1 MLTYTE
7 ISRNKIK
14 TDLFIG
20 FFILLVLVIGYVF
33 SVIYNSFGIL
43 VFAVLFSLGSALF
56 SYYNSDK
63 IALSA
68 SKAQKVDRATNQ
80 ELYRVVENLA
90 IAGGLP
96 TPEIYIIND
105 PAMNAF
111 ATGRD
116 PKHAVVCVTSGLLA
130 KMNREELEGVIAHE
144 LSHVGNYDIRLST
157 IVVVLAGS
165 LALISNFFLR
175 SPMFGGFG
183 GRRGN
188 NNNGGNNG
196 LFLLV
201 GVILAIL
208 APISATLIQLA
219 ISRKREFLAD
229 ASGALL
235 TRYPEGLASA
245 LEKIRDADMPVAEAN
260 TATAHLYFTN
270 PLQGE
275 AINGKRPHPFAGL
288 FDTHPDI
295 NERIRRLRGMDKSGN
310 S

>member
-7 ISRNKIK
+7 ISNNKVK
-14 TDLFIG
+14 TDILIGIFIAV
-20 FFILLVLVIGYVF
+20 IIVIGYVF
-33 SVIYNSFGIL
+33 SVIYGSYAIM
-43 VFAVLFSLGSALF
+43 VIAILFSTITALF

-68 SKAQKVDRATNQ
+68 SKATKVDRATNQ

-130 KMNREELEGVIAHE
+130 NMNREELEGVIAHE

-165 LALISNFFLR
+165 LALISSFFLR
-175 SPMFGGFG
+175 SSMFGFTP
-183 GRRGN
+183 RRGN
-188 NNNGGNNG
+188 NNGNNG
-196 LFLLV
+196 IFLIV
-201 GVILAIL
+201 GLLLAIL

-235 TRYPEGLASA
+235 SRYPEGLASA
-245 LEKIRDADMPVAEAN
+245 LEKIRDADMPVREAN

-270 PLQGE
+270 PLKGE
-275 AINGKRPHPFAGL
+275 NTRGGKHPSVFAGL

-295 NERIRRLRGMDKSGN
+295 NERIRRLRGMDMPGN
-310 S
+310 Q

>member
-1 MLTYTE
+1 MLTYSE

-14 TDLFIG
+14 TNIFIG
-20 FFILLVLVIGYVF
+20 VFILLIILVGYVF
-33 SVIYNSFGIL
+33 SFIYQSVAIL
-43 VFAVLFSLGSALF
+43 VFAILFSLISALV
-56 SYYNSDK
+56 SYYQSDK
-63 IALSA
+63 IALSV
-68 SKAQKVDRATNQ
+68 SKAQKVDRQTNL

-96 TPEIYIIND
+96 TPEIYMIND

-116 PKHAVVCVTSGLLA
+116 PKHAVLCVTSGLLA
-130 KMNREELEGVIAHE
+130 NMNREELEGVIAHE

-157 IVVVLAGS
+157 VVVVLAGS

-175 SPMFGGFG
+175 SAMFGGFG
-183 GRRGN
+183 GRGRRD
-188 NNNGGNNG
+188 NNGGSNG
-196 LFLLV
+196 LFLIV
-201 GVILAIL
+201 GIVLAIL

-245 LEKIRDADMPVAEAN
+245 LEKIRDANMSVAEAN
-260 TATAHLYFTN
+260 PATAHLYFAN
-270 PLQGE
+270 PLKGSRAPGQQQS
-275 AINGKRPHPFAGL
+275 AFAGL
-288 FDTHPDI
+288 FDTHPNID
-295 NERIRRLRGMDKSGN
+295 ERIRRLRGMDSPDDK
-310 S
+310 

>member
-14 TDLFIG
+14 TDLLIGLFIV
-20 FFILLVLVIGYVF
+20 FIIAIGYF
-33 SVIYNSFGIL
+33 FDMAYNSPIIL
-43 VFAVLFSLGSALF
+43 IIAILFSTITALI

-63 IALSA
+63 ITLAV

-80 ELYRVVENLA
+80 ELYRIVENLA
-90 IAGGLP
+90 ITAGLP
-96 TPEIYIIND
+96 TPTIYIIND
-105 PAMNAF
+105 SAMNAF

-157 IVVVLAGS
+157 LLVVLAGS
-165 LALISNFFLR
+165 IALISNIFLR
-175 SPMFGGFG
+175 STFFSGFG
-183 GRRGN
+183 NRRNSNDQGAAIFLII
-188 NNNGGNNG
+188 G
-196 LFLLV
+196 LV
-201 GVILAIL
+201 LAVL
-208 APISATLIQLA
+208 SPIAATLIQLA
-219 ISRKREFLAD
+219 VSRKREYLAD

-245 LEKIRDADMPVAEAN
+245 LEKIRDENMPLKEAN
-260 TATAHLYFTN
+260 SATAHLYISN

-275 AINGKRPHPFAGL
+275 RPGKKPSLFAGL
-288 FDTHPDI
+288 FDTHPPID
-295 NERIRRLRGMDKSGN
+295 ERIKRLRGMDHPG
-310 S
+310 

>member
-7 ISRNKIK
+7 ISSNKIK
-14 TDLFIG
+14 TDVLIGLFIAV
-20 FFILLVLVIGYVF
+20 IVVIGYVF
-33 SVIYNSFGIL
+33 SVIYGSYAIM
-43 VFAVLFSLGSALF
+43 VIAILFSTITALF

-68 SKAQKVDRATNQ
+68 SKAVKVDRATNQ

-96 TPEIYIIND
+96 TPEIYVIND
-105 PAMNAF
+105 PSMNAF

-130 KMNREELEGVIAHE
+130 NMNREELEGVIAHE

-165 LALISNFFLR
+165 LALISSFFLR
-175 SPMFGGFG
+175 SSMFGFG
-183 GRRGN
+183 ERRGN
-188 NNNGGNNG
+188 NNGGSNG
-196 LFLLV
+196 LFLIFGL
-201 GVILAIL
+201 ILAIL

-235 TRYPEGLASA
+235 SRYPEGLASA
-245 LEKIRDADMPVAEAN
+245 LEKIRDADMPVAEASP
-260 TATAHLYFTN
+260 ATAHLYFTN
-270 PLQGE
+270 PLKGDNVRRGQQ
-275 AINGKRPHPFAGL
+275 RSVFAGL

-295 NERIRRLRGMDKSGN
+295 NERIRRLRGMDMPGER
-310 S
+310 